1 VQTQQSNRGDS
12 GGGGV
17 DIRRPRNGGNGR
29 WHLTVLAMDEDKTTG
44 DGHSMDVAMD
54 FGEEVARQRR
64 RIL

>member
-1 VQTQQSNRGDS
+1 
-12 GGGGV
+12 
-17 DIRRPRNGGNGR
+17 
-29 WHLTVLAMDEDKTTG
+29 MDEDKTTG